1 MSSSGTVTREVYNRL
16 CRDDSVDVLSQPS
29 KALAVALS
37 FQHTTHEELQ
47 RPRWKVTARH
57 GTLITHRR
65 IFP

>member
-47 RPRWKVTARH
+47 RPR
-57 GTLITHRR
+57 
-65 IFP
+65 